1 MTRLQ
6 FVDACITGFLT
17 TGAASVALLTAGAA
31 ALIVATG
38 YRAGTAVATRQ
49 QIRHGI
55 RDLERQIQNPAV
67 RAMYLDQDWEEKP

>member
-17 TGAASVALLTAGAA
+17 AGAASVALLTAGAT
-31 ALIVATG
+31 ALVIATG
-38 YRAGTAVATRQ
+38 YRAGTAIATRQ

-55 RDLERQIQNPAV
+55 RDLEHYANHPGA
-67 RAMYLDQDWEEKP
+67 RAIHDQPRKED